1 MSFGN
6 PSPADVFS
14 VQFFTSLVHGDFHC
28 CSSGG
33 PSVRRLCFCKS
44 KKTPTFFSPKLTSSA
59 RWFKSSPVAATQN
72 TQTHHHVSHW
82 SPHPR
87 PPCGHL
93 WRRRA
98 RIARAHALIC
108 DAVLRTERMR
118 LRQEVCRRLQSLQCA
133 AQSSSTSF
141 SPLHRFLLFFFQ
153 CARHLKI
160 CCSRS

>member
-1 MSFGN
+1 MLERRPLSQT
-6 PSPADVFS
+6 PLLLQIVSAS
-14 VQFFTSLVHGDFHC
+14 V
-28 CSSGG
+28 
-33 PSVRRLCFCKS
+33 PISV
-44 KKTPTFFSPKLTSSA
+44 TPTFFSPKLTSSA

-72 TQTHHHVSHW
+72 TQTHHHVSRW

-118 LRQEVCRRLQSLQCA
+118 LRQEVRRRLQSLQCA

-141 SPLHRFLLFFFQ
+141 SPLHRFLLFFFYV
-153 CARHLKI
+153 RDILKYAAVVPEGDDI
-160 CCSRS
+160 D

>member
-1 MSFGN
+1 MVTRARLKFSALSS
-6 PSPADVFS
+6 SPHSCTVTSTVARATPLLLQIVRAS
-14 VQFFTSLVHGDFHC
+14 VPINV
-28 CSSGG
+28 
-33 PSVRRLCFCKS
+33 
-44 KKTPTFFSPKLTSSA
+44 TPTFFSPKLTSSA

-72 TQTHHHVSHW
+72 PQTHHHVSRW
-82 SPHPR
+82 PPHPR

-133 AQSSSTSF
+133 AHSHPA
-141 SPLHRFLLFFFQ
+141 PLSVHCTDFFFFFFSM
-153 CARHLKI
+153 CAT
-160 CCSRS
+160 S